1 MMGGGGAVLVYQQR
15 NKMATN
21 NIESTNEQ
29 QTTNS
34 VQRQWPQLGKELY
47 SLERALA
54 AHFVTY
60 GQTSL

>member
-1 MMGGGGAVLVYQQR
+1 
-15 NKMATN
+15 MATN
-21 NIESTNEQ
+21 NIETTNEQ
-29 QTTNS
+29 QTTNP

-60 GQTSL
+60 GQTLSEHQKREIAERFQE